1 MRTIVDK
8 VFDMLYKYQEE
19 QLHFF
24 WAFSVTT
31 LAVFWQPLLVS
42 GLVVTVAKE
51 IMDKKHPLHNFSW
64 KDCAWG
70 LGGWIT
76 GLVIVSGFCPLYP

>member
-1 MRTIVDK
+1 MKGKFVDR
-8 VFDMLYKYQEE
+8 VFEMLYNYQEE

-51 IMDKKHPLHNFSW
+51 VWDSRNPPHKFSW
-64 KDCAWG
+64 KDIQYG
-70 LGGWIT
+70 VYGWVT
-76 GLVIVSGFCPLYP
+76 GLLIVGGA